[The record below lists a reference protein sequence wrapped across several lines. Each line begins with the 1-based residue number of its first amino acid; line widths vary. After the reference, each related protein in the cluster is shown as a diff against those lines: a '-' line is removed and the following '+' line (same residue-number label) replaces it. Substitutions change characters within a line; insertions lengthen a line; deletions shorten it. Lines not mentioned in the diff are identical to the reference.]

1 MPASFPFKR
10 GIPRDT
16 CCLIFD
22 HSAQNLTGD
31 IVVFDAFRAH
41 GKVGMALAF
50 LLVKAAP
57 WRCGEQQLFTIHR
70 KGTHNGK
77 VLL

>member
-22 HSAQNLTGD
+22 RDVQNLTGE
-31 IVVFDAFRAH
+31 VLVFDVFSAH
-41 GKVGMALAF
+41 GKVGMAFAF
-50 LLVKAAP
+50 PLVKAAP
-57 WRCGEQQLFTIHR
+57 WRCGEQQIFTIHR